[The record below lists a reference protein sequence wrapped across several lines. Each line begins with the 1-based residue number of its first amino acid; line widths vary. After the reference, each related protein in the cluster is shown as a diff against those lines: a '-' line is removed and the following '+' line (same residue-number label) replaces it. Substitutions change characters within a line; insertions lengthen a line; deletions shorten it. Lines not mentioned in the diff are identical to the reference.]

1 MTFQV
6 VMVSIR
12 NPSGLMVRSLD
23 CHAVDLGSI
32 LGTPKTSLTKSSNIP
47 QIISPLPD
55 HKKAHFKGNLVKLL
69 GLYCVP
75 ESWSTLMEPFK
86 RTSIRAEG
94 P

>member
-1 MTFQV
+1 MQLTRVQ
-6 VMVSIR
+6 
-12 NPSGLMVRSLD
+12 SLG
-23 CHAVDLGSI
+23 HPI
-32 LGTPKTSLTKSSNIP
+32 PFEKIKTSLTKSSNIP
-47 QIISPLPD
+47 QIISSLPD